1 MLTSVC
7 LVVSDK
13 KSTFAPSLVRVQKYM
28 SSVQKY
34 MRKEVLVTYKRVLRL
49 VVVVGL
55 LSVALVSC
63 RHAPVPKPYGY
74 YRIAIPDT
82 LYTDYSMTGCPYS
95 FALSGNAKVQPHYH
109 EGEQYWIDIVY
120 PTLNTTIH
128 CSYKPVRN
136 NLRILSRDAQE
147 FLYSHVT
154 VASAIPEQEF
164 SNAESHVWGVY
175 YELHGNTA
183 SPIQFYLTDSI
194 EHFFRGSVYCNTIPN
209 QDSLAPIYDYMRTD
223 VRRLIESF
231 RWEDKK

>member
-1 MLTSVC
+1 MRKGVSV
-7 LVVSDK
+7 
-13 KSTFAPSLVRVQKYM
+13 TYHRVQ
-28 SSVQKY
+28 
-34 MRKEVLVTYKRVLRL
+34 RL
-49 VVVVGL
+49 VIVVVL
-55 LSVALVSC
+55 LTVAFVSC
-63 RHAPVPKPYGY
+63 RRAAVPKPYGY

-82 LYTDYSMTGCPYS
+82 LYADYSVAGCPYS
-95 FALSGNAKVQPHYH
+95 FALSKNAKVEPRYH

-128 CSYKPVRN
+128 CSYKPVSN
-136 NLRILSRDAQE
+136 NLRVLSRDAQE

-164 SNAESHVWGVY
+164 SNAASHVWGVY

-231 RWEDKK
+231 RWEDKH